1 MDQAMNPNL
10 LSELQAIDIAE
21 SVIEGAVMEMEFNK
35 DEGNYIY
42 ELILTTKNG
51 KAVIKLDAISG
62 MVIYKL
68 EKTRIAIE

>member
-21 SVIEGAVMEMEFNK
+21 SVIEGTVMEMEFNQN
-35 DEGNYIY
+35 EGIYIY

-62 MVIYKL
+62 MVINKL